1 MARIAVI
8 GVGAIGG
15 AVAAPLAASGAHEL
29 VLCVRETFAS
39 LVLESPAGRFDLPVH
54 CERDPTR
61 FAATNARF
69 APVDWI
75 LLATKAYDVPGAAPW
90 LRALCRAGAT
100 LAVLQNGVEHR
111 ERVQAYAGEAEILPV
126 VVECPAERSAPGR
139 VTQRGPARLSVPVGR
154 PGEAFAALFAGT
166 SVAVEVTAD
175 FNSAA
180 WRKLCLNVASGP
192 LLALTGRPHEVL
204 HAPGMAALARGLIA
218 ECLTVGRAEGATL
231 DDALPDALVARLL
244 AVPGKAGTS
253 MLYDRRAGRRLEG
266 DARNG
271 AVVRIGARHGIA
283 TPLNA
288 AVCALLEASVDS
300 AAGGER

>member
-1 MARIAVI
+1 MARIAVV

-15 AVAAPLAASGAHEL
+15 AVAAPLIASGAHE
-29 VLCVRETFAS
+29 VTLCVREPFAT
-39 LVLESPAGRFDLPVH
+39 LRLEGPAGRIEVPAR
-54 CERDPTR
+54 CEREP
-61 FAATNARF
+61 ARV

-75 LLATKAYDVPGAAPW
+75 LLATKAYDVPDAAPW

-111 ERVQAYAGEAEILPV
+111 ERVQPYAGEAEILPV
-126 VVECPAERSAPGR
+126 VVECPAERTAPGR
-139 VTQRGPARLSVPVGR
+139 VTQRAPARLTVPA
-154 PGEAFAALFAGT
+154 GEAGSAFAALFAGPT
-166 SVAVEVTAD
+166 LAVEPTPD
-175 FNSAA
+175 FTSAA

-204 HAPGMAALARGLIA
+204 HAPGMAELARGLIA
-218 ECLTVGRAEGATL
+218 ECLAVGRAEGAL
-231 DDALPDALVARLL
+231 LEDALPDALVARLL
-244 AVPGKAGTS
+244 AAPGKAGTS

-271 AVVRIGARHGIA
+271 AVARIGKRHGIA

>member
-1 MARIAVI
+1 MARIAVV

-15 AVAAPLAASGAHEL
+15 AVAAPLVATGAHE
-29 VLCVRETFAS
+29 VTLCVREPIAR
-39 LVLESPAGRFDLPVH
+39 LVLESPAGKLDVPAR
-54 CERDPTR
+54 CERDP
-61 FAATNARF
+61 ARV

-75 LLATKAYDVPGAAPW
+75 LLATKAYDVPSAGPW

-111 ERVQAYAGEAEILPV
+111 ERVEAYAGEAEILPV
-126 VVECPAERSAPGR
+126 VVRLPAERVAPGR
-139 VTQRGPARLSVPVGR
+139 ISQRASGHLTVPASEAGR
-154 PGEAFAALFAGT
+154 AFAALFAGT
-166 SVAVEVTAD
+166 SVAVDVTAD
-175 FNSAA
+175 WKSVA
-180 WRKLCLNVASGP
+180 WHKLCLNVASGP

-204 HAPGMAALARGLIA
+204 HAPGMAELALGLMR
-218 ECLTVGRAEGATL
+218 ECVAVGRAEGAKL
-231 DDALPDALVARLL
+231 ADSLPDEILAGLL
-244 AVPGKAGTS
+244 EAPGSAGNS
-253 MLYDRRAGRRLEG
+253 MLYDRRAGRRLES

-271 AVVRIGARHGIA
+271 AVLRIGTRHGIA

>member
-1 MARIAVI
+1 VARIAVV

-15 AVAAPLAASGAHEL
+15 AVAAPLVATGAHD
-29 VLCVRETFAS
+29 VTLCVREAFAS
-39 LVLESPAGRFDLPVH
+39 LVVESPAGRLELPAR
-54 CERDPTR
+54 CERDP
-61 FAATNARF
+61 ARA

-75 LLATKAYDVPGAAPW
+75 LLATKAYDVPAAAPW

-111 ERVQAYAGEAEILPV
+111 ERVQPYAGAAEILPV
-126 VVECPAERSAPGR
+126 VVECPAERIAPGH
-139 VTQRGPARLSVPVGR
+139 VVQRAAARLTVPAGR
-154 PGEAFAALFAGT
+154 AGDAFAALFAGT
-166 SVAVEVTAD
+166 LVAIERSPDWQSV
-175 FNSAA
+175 A

-204 HAPGMAALARGLIA
+204 HAPGMADLALGLMRECIA
-218 ECLTVGRAEGATL
+218 VGRAEGAQLAETL
-231 DDALPDALVARLL
+231 LDEILARLL
-244 AVPGKAGTS
+244 ATPGSAGNS
-253 MLYDRRAGRRLEG
+253 MLYDRRAGRRLET

-271 AVVRIGARHGIA
+271 AVVRLGERHGIA

-288 AVCALLEASVDS
+288 AVCALLEASVDC

>member
-1 MARIAVI
+1 MARIAVV

-15 AVAAPLAASGAHEL
+15 AVAAPLVASGAHE
-29 VLCVRETFAS
+29 VTLCVREPFAT
-39 LVLESPAGRFDLPVH
+39 LQLESPAGKIEVPAPCQREP
-54 CERDPTR
+54 
-61 FAATNARF
+61 ARV

-75 LLATKAYDVPGAAPW
+75 LLATKAYDVPDAAPW

-111 ERVQAYAGEAEILPV
+111 ERVQAYAGAAEILPV
-126 VVECPAERSAPGR
+126 VVRIPAERVAPGR
-139 VTQRGPARLSVPVGR
+139 ISQRAVARLSVPAGD
-154 PGEAFAALFAGT
+154 PGQAFAALFAGT
-166 SVAVEVTAD
+166 SVAVDLSAD
-175 FNSAA
+175 FASTA

-192 LLALTGRPHEVL
+192 LLALTGRTHEVL
-204 HAPGMAALARGLIA
+204 HAPGMAELALGLMR
-218 ECLTVGRAEGATL
+218 ECVAVGRAAGAL
-231 DDALPDALVARLL
+231 LADSLPDEILAGLL
-244 AVPGKAGTS
+244 EAPGSAGNS
-253 MLYDRRAGRRLEG
+253 MLYDRRAGRRLES

-271 AVVRIGARHGIA
+271 AVLRIGKRHGIA